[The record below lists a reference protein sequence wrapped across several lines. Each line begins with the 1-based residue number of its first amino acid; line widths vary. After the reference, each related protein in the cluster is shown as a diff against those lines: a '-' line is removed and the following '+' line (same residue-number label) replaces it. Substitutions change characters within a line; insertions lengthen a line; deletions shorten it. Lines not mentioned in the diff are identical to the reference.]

1 MTKKTFQVPPWVFH
15 PLPKNATVN
24 EELNKE
30 VDELC
35 GNLAEVHYHQSNLR
49 FLSGLLGKHISQS
62 CYEPAANIAC
72 GMVWKAFYDD
82 TELNKVDLIW
92 FVRQHFTGRAK
103 LRILR
108 TLSKDP
114 SLHIRRAVR
123 HAMKAVRDQEVA
135 LPLKD
140 GGEWTQQGWFY
151 GQPKRGTP
159 TRAENESTAQDRL
172 ELPKLGTVG
181 DLRKL
186 LGIVSTKQL
195 GWMLLAS
202 DEGDGPYTVFSIP
215 KRNGEPRSICAPK
228 GQLRRVQQK
237 ILRHILYKVPV
248 HTAAHGFV
256 PGRST
261 VTNAAPHV
269 GKKLVLKF
277 DLKNFF
283 PSIHHFRVVGLFHSL
298 GYEFAGGQFAG
309 ADQSRRVAGTLAR
322 LCTYTD
328 DCEVSGSAFLPQ
340 GAPTSPAI
348 TNLICRRLDARL
360 WGLARR
366 NNGTYTRYADDLT
379 FSFETDDLLV
389 GRFRWWV
396 DQVCHQEGFAVNQSK
411 FRVIRDSQRQQVTG
425 IVVNHSLHI
434 PRRQRRKLRAILHNC
449 RKHGVASQSKGKPGF
464 GDWLR
469 GYASYVHMIHPS
481 DGAEMLAEV
490 QELLGDA

>member
-1 MTKKTFQVPPWVFH
+1 MTEKTFRIPSWVLH

-24 EELNKE
+24 KKLNSKIE
-30 VDELC
+30 ALC
-35 GNLAEVHYHQSNLR
+35 LKLTETERYESNLQIATN
-49 FLSGLLGKHISQS
+49 LLAANQSKS

-72 GMVWKAFYDD
+72 AYVWRSFCVDR
-82 TELNKVDLIW
+82 TLNRADLIG
-92 FVRQHFTGRAK
+92 FARQHFPGRAK
-103 LRILR
+103 LRVFR
-108 TLSKDP
+108 TLTKDS
-114 SLHIRRAVR
+114 SLRVRRAVR
-123 HAMKAVRDQEVA
+123 KAMKAVREQEVA

-140 GGEWTQQGWFY
+140 GDEWNQTGWLY
-151 GQPKRGTP
+151 GQAAKESQTNS
-159 TRAENESTAQDRL
+159 EKSTAPDRL
-172 ELPKLGTVG
+172 ELPRLNTVAEV
-181 DLRKL
+181 REL
-186 LGIVSTKQL
+186 LGIVSSKQL
-195 GWMLLAS
+195 GWMLLAT
-202 DEGDGPYTVFSIP
+202 DTDDGPYTSFSIP
-215 KRNGEPRSICAPK
+215 KRNGEERKICAPK

-248 HTAAHGFV
+248 HRAAHGFV

-277 DLKNFF
+277 DLKDFF

-298 GYEFAGGQFAG
+298 GYEYAFGQFAG

-328 DCEVSGSAFLPQ
+328 DSRQSGSAFLPQ

-360 WGLARR
+360 SGLARE
-366 NNGTYTRYADDLT
+366 NKATYTRYADDLT
-379 FSFETDDLLV
+379 FSFESDEIVV

-396 DQVCHQEGFAVNQSK
+396 DQVCHQEGFGVNQSK
-411 FRVIRDSQRQQVTG
+411 FRVIRQSQRQQVTG
-425 IVVNHSLHI
+425 IVVNQSLHI

-449 RKHGVASQSKGKPGF
+449 RKHGVESQAKGKPGF
-464 GDWLR
+464 RDWLR
-469 GYASYVHMIHPS
+469 GYASYVHMIHPA

-490 QELLGDA
+490 KELLGDA